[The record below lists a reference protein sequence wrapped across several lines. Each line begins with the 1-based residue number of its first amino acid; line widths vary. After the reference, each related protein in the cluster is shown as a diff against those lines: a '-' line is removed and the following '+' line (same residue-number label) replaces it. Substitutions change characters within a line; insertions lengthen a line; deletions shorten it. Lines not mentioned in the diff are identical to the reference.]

1 MDFILNKLQRKIV
14 TTIDGN
20 ISISLGGNLVQLL
33 GFLFLRIEYFEE
45 GQKKRIFEVRIRLR
59 DDIVLKKYKATV
71 GPD

>member
-1 MDFILNKLQRKIV
+1 MDFILNKPQRKIV

-33 GFLFLRIEYFEE
+33 GFFFLRIEYFEE